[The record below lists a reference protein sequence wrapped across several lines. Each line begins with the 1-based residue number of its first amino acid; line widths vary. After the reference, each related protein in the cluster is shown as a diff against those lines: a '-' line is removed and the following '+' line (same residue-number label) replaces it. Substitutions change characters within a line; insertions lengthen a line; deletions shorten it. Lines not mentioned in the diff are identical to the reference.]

1 MKFPTCSQD
10 VQKGAGRLTGVTD
23 ASGSSAYTYDEQG
36 RITADVRTIGAQTYT
51 TQYGYYPSGKRHWI
65 LYPSGRDI

>member
-1 MKFPTCSQD
+1 
-10 VQKGAGRLTGVTD
+10 LTGVTD